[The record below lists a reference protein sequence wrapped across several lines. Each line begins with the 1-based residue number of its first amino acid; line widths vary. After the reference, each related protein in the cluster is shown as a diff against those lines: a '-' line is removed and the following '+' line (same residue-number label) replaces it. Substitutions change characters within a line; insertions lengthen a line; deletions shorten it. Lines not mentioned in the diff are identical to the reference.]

1 MMMFGKLFIIALSLV
16 YVQAATE
23 KPKYTVMARAATKS
37 HQVELRVYEPMIIAE
52 VEIETERKS
61 YATSQGFRILAGYI
75 FGGNTK
81 RQSVDMTAP
90 VQSQENED
98 IEMTAPVQSQENI
111 DMTAPVQSQ
120 KNQNENID
128 MTAPVQSQKN
138 QNENIDM
145 TAPVQSQKNQNE
157 NIDMTAPVQSQKN
170 QNENIDMTAP
180 VQSQKNQNENIDM
193 TAPVQSQNI
202 DMTAPVQGQAAG
214 RNSWSVSFVM
224 PSKYT
229 LETLPIP
236 NDDRVTLKQVPKQM
250 FLTIRFSGWQTDRNS
265 KMHEKLLMMYLEQ
278 NNLKQVAPPTYADY
292 NEPWIPGW
300 MRRNEI
306 LIQVEEVQL

>member
-1 MMMFGKLFIIALSLV
+1 MMMFGRLFIIALSLV

-23 KPKYTVMARAATKS
+23 KPKYTVMARATTKS

-90 VQSQENED
+90 VQSQENEKNEN
-98 IEMTAPVQSQENI
+98 IEMTAPVQSQKNENENI
-111 DMTAPVQSQ
+111 EMTAPVQSQ
-120 KNQNENID
+120 KNENENI
-128 MTAPVQSQKN
+128 
-138 QNENIDM
+138 E
-145 TAPVQSQKNQNE
+145 
-157 NIDMTAPVQSQKN
+157 
-170 QNENIDMTAP
+170 
-180 VQSQKNQNENIDM
+180 M

-202 DMTAPVQGQAAG
+202 EMTAPVQGQAAG

-236 NDDRVTLKQVPKQM
+236 NDDRVTLKQVPKQW
-250 FLTIRFSGWQTDRNS
+250 FLTIRFSGWQTDKRL
-265 KMHEKLLMMYLEQ
+265 KDHEQLLMMYLEQ
-278 NNLKQVAPPTYADY
+278 NNLTQVAPPTYADY

>member
-1 MMMFGKLFIIALSLV
+1 MMMFGRLFIIALSLA

-23 KPKYTVMARAATKS
+23 KPKYTVMARATTKS

-90 VQSQENED
+90 VQSQ
-98 IEMTAPVQSQENI
+98 
-111 DMTAPVQSQ
+111 
-120 KNQNENID
+120 
-128 MTAPVQSQKN
+128 
-138 QNENIDM
+138 
-145 TAPVQSQKNQNE
+145 
-157 NIDMTAPVQSQKN
+157 
-170 QNENIDMTAP
+170 
-180 VQSQKNQNENIDM
+180 NIDM

-250 FLTIRFSGWQTDRNS
+250 FLTIRFSGWQTDRNL

-278 NNLKQVAPPTYADY
+278 NNLTQVAPPTYADY